1 MATTRF
7 RAATVFGLVAALLA
21 LSADAAEILTLKT
34 TSGRLLHAGLYPSY
48 VVFLKGLDA
57 PTIRTDWV
65 DKPYRAVLDIKGG
78 PEKGQSVVIE
88 LVPTTAASPNP
99 EWCDTEGGEKFSGGG
114 ITCKPGSTSKD
125 QLRFRV
131 RVLRADDLPKAFAP
145 RTVAEYPNLP
155 GRREDEIL
163 GPFEMQILLQE

>member
-1 MATTRF
+1 MKIARFVIPAVVALCATTWCGP
-7 RAATVFGLVAALLA
+7 T
-21 LSADAAEILTLKT
+21 SADEVITLKA

-48 VVFLKGLDA
+48 FVFLKGLDPA
-57 PTIRTDWV
+57 TKTAWI
-65 DKPYRAVLDIKGG
+65 DKPHKAVLDIEDG
-78 PEKGQSVVIE
+78 PEKGQSVVID

-114 ITCKPGSTSKD
+114 VTCRPDSTSKE

-131 RVLRADDLPKAFAP
+131 RVLRADDLPRIFAS

-155 GRREDEIL
+155 GRRENETL
-163 GPFEMQILLQE
+163 GPFEMRILLQE